1 MTENN
6 PSKELE
12 VFQQIVTGLTS
23 LEKDVQIRIL
33 QSVST
38 FLQIGVISTLRDA
51 AYSLEPIQ
59 LVSGQRDPGFT
70 ERKELSPKEFILEK
84 EPQTTVARVACLAY
98 YLTYYRGVPH
108 FKAFEISKLNT
119 EAAQQ
124 KFGNP
129 TQALNDAVKCGLL
142 VQASK
147 GQKQLSAMGEQYVQ
161 ALPNQD
167 LAKEALH
174 RMKRP
179 HKPSRKVTEKEK
191 T

>member
-6 PSKELE
+6 ASKELE
-12 VFQQIVTGLTS
+12 VFQQIVSGLS
-23 LEKDVQIRIL
+23 NLEKDVQTRIL
-33 QSVST
+33 QSVAT
-38 FLQIGVISTLRDA
+38 FLQIGGISTLR
-51 AYSLEPIQ
+51 SVKSFEPSGP
-59 LVSGQRDPGFT
+59 VSADRADLGFT
-70 ERKELSPKEFILEK
+70 ERQELSPKEFILEK
-84 EPQTTVARVACLAY
+84 EPQTAVARVACLAY
-98 YLTYYRGVPH
+98 YLTRYRGVPH
-108 FKAFEISKLNT
+108 FKAFDISKLNT

-124 KFGNP
+124 KFSNP

-142 VQASK
+142 VQASG
-147 GQKQLSAMGEQYVQ
+147 GQKQLSAMGEQYVR

-179 HKPSRKVTEKEK
+179 RKSSKKATEKEK